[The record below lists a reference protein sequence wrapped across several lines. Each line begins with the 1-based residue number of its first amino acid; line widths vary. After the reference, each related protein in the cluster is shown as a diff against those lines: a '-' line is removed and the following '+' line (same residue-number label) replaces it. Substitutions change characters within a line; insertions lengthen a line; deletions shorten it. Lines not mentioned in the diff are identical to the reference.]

1 MSLKIVDAG
10 LQRKLTDLASAWNS
24 TKLKLHLYKNNVTP
38 TTSSTV
44 GSFTESTFTGYAA
57 QDISGW
63 AYDTVASHVADMVAS
78 SNTFTRTSTGAGE
91 SVYGYFVTDQAGTT
105 LYFAELDPNGPRTL
119 TNSGDSYT
127 VTPKMTDQ
135 DLST

>member
-1 MSLKIVDAG
+1 MTMKIVDAG

-24 TKLKLHLYKNNVTP
+24 TKLKLHLYKSNTTP

-44 GSFTESTFTGYAA
+44 GSFTECDFAGYAA

-63 AYDTVASHVADMVAS
+63 AYDTVSAHVADMTAS
-78 SNTFTRTSTGAGE
+78 ANTFTRSTTGTAQN
-91 SVYGYFVTDQAGTT
+91 VYGYFVTDQAGTT
-105 LYFAELDPNGPRTL
+105 LYFAELDPSGPRVL

-127 VTPKMTDQ
+127 VNPKMTDQ